1 MCFRW
6 WWTKWFWNENCDDIL
21 DNDAD
26 GFNNCDDSDCAFY
39 PSCYE
44 SDCSDGTDNDG
55 DTLVDWMTVT
65 VPSCVL
71 KKTALTRQMMITT
84 AIWIVQ
90 IPTVLVQLSVPKQIV
105 LMVWTTTMM
114 GILTVQTQSATVTP
128 VVRFFSF
135 DGSYAM
141 NVVLSDSNASTDD
154 CVGTM
159 TVTMTTDGYNHAD
172 VVSWDVYQCAVGYNR
187 IVYGWIFHSNIE

>member
-1 MCFRW
+1 MLPVVVD
-6 WWTKWFWNENCDDIL
+6 KVVLEMKIQDDIL

-55 DTLVDWMTVT
+55 DTLVDCDDSDCAFLCLEKNV
-65 VPSCVL
+65 
-71 KKTALTRQMMITT
+71 LTRQMMITT

-90 IPTVLVQLSVPKQIV
+90 IPTVLVQPSVPKQIV

-128 VVRFFSF
+128 VVDFS
-135 DGSYAM
+135 
-141 NVVLSDSNASTDD
+141 VSTAL
-154 CVGTM
+154 T
-159 TVTMTTDGYNHAD
+159 
-172 VVSWDVYQCAVGYNR
+172 Q
-187 IVYGWIFHSNIE
+187 